1 MHRIFLPIYH
11 YFQRHKT
18 ALYLLLVLSSALFI
32 FFGLKLRYEEDVAK
46 LLPRSSVESELAFSD
61 IGLKDKIIIQITAAD
76 PDAPLDTWTLSDY
89 IDEYT
94 DALLERDS
102 SGRFIRSV
110 LRGLDIETGL
120 GAMDYGFDHLP
131 SFIDTAC
138 YAAFAAALEP
148 DAVEAQMA
156 RNLAIIDADMT
167 GEATQLVCTDPF
179 ALRDVILSDLLP
191 EGFENTDLGDYTLEN
206 GHFFCPDRT
215 VVMAFISP
223 SFQQTDSGTS
233 TRFARILNKER
244 KAFESAHPDA
254 RILIHGAPLGA
265 VSNAGTI
272 KSDLTWTV
280 GISLLIILTIL
291 LLAFRRLRFLIH
303 LLLPVVYGTFFALA
317 CLYWIKG
324 FMSFMALGIG
334 AVILGVALSYCLHVL
349 IHYFFVE
356 DVEQMLREESTPV
369 VLGCLTTIGAFLGL
383 LFTESDLLRDF
394 GLFATFALLGSTFFA
409 LVFLPHFL
417 RKDDISGRKSK
428 AFPVIDRI
436 NGLPWD
442 RNPWIL
448 GAMIVL
454 LVAGIAMSPKVK
466 FDSDLRNLNYYD
478 QPLEESLS
486 LYSEKNENGSTILY
500 FAAYDDADFDRALE
514 CDKLLK
520 ARLDSLQKAGLVT
533 RYTSLASL
541 IFQSEQQQR
550 QRIAAWRAFWTPE
563 RIRQARRNLEVSA
576 RRHQL
581 DPGLFE
587 PFFALVEADY
597 QPDALHEADIIPD
610 ALLSSFVEQQ
620 ATGRWMIFSTV
631 AFAPDDM
638 DTVTDAL
645 VSGPQT
651 VVLEPF
657 YYCRDM
663 VSIVHDDFRSTMLI
677 SSLFVLLV
685 LLIAFRNLWVSLV
698 AFFPMFL
705 SWYALQGFMALLG
718 LEFNLINIV
727 IATFVFGIGVDYSI
741 FVMEGLLQEA
751 RTGQADRLAYHKVAI
766 FFSAL
771 ILIIVVGSLV
781 FALHPAIRSTGQ
793 ITLIGM
799 VFTILMTYSLEPFVF
814 RKLLG
819 TKWFRR
825 SLKIDDSYGKDRR

>member
-1 MHRIFLPIYH
+1 MHRVFVPIYR
-11 YFQRHKT
+11 FFRSHK
-18 ALYLLLVLSSALFI
+18 ALLYVLLALSTLVFV
-32 FFGLKLRYEEDVAK
+32 FFGTKLRYEEDVAK

-61 IGLKDKIIIQITAAD
+61 IGLKDKIFIQITSAD
-76 PDAPLDTWTLSDY
+76 AETPLDTWTLSDY
-89 IDEYT
+89 IDEFT
-94 DALLERDS
+94 DALEQRDS
-102 SGRFIRSV
+102 TGKYIRSI
-110 LRGLDIETGL
+110 LRSLDAETAL
-120 GAMDYGFDHLP
+120 GAMDYGFEHLP
-131 SFIDTAC
+131 SLIDTGF
-138 YAAFAAALEP
+138 YEAFAAALEP
-148 DAVEAQMA
+148 AALDAQMA
-156 RNLAIIDADMT
+156 RNLELIESDMT
-167 GEATQLVCTDPF
+167 GETTRLVCTDPF
-179 ALRDVILSDLLP
+179 ALRDIFLARLMP
-191 EGFENTDLGDYTLEN
+191 EGAMDGSVGDYTIEN
-206 GHFFCPDRT
+206 SHFFCPDRT
-215 VVMAFISP
+215 VAMAFLSP

-233 TRFARILNKER
+233 TKFARILNQER
-244 KAFESAHPDA
+244 KAFEAAHPDA
-254 RILIHGAPLGA
+254 RIYFHGAPLGA

-272 KSDLTWTV
+272 KQDLVWTV
-280 GISLLIILTIL
+280 GISLLVILTIL
-291 LLAFRRLRFLIH
+291 LLAFHRLRFIAH

-317 CLYWIKG
+317 CVYWIKG
-324 FMSFMALGIG
+324 YMSLMALGIG
-334 AVILGVALSYCLHVL
+334 AIILGVALSYCLHVL
-349 IHYFFVE
+349 IHYYYVE
-356 DVEQMLREESTPV
+356 DVEQMLQEESTPV

-394 GLFATFALLGSTFFA
+394 GLFATFALIGSTFYA

-417 RKDDISGRKSK
+417 KKEDVNYKKYKG
-428 AFPVIDRI
+428 FHLIDRI

-448 GAMIVL
+448 GAMVALLAVGIVF
-454 LVAGIAMSPKVK
+454 SPKVG
-466 FDSDLRNLNYYD
+466 FDSDLRNLNYVD
-478 QPLEESLS
+478 IPLDESQR
-486 LYSEKNENGSTILY
+486 LYSEKNESGHMNLY
-500 FAAYDDADFDRALE
+500 FAAYDNDFDKALE
-514 CDKLLK
+514 YDKLLG
-520 ARLDSLQKAGLVT
+520 ARLDSLQRTGLVK
-533 RYTSLASL
+533 RYSSIVSLL
-541 IFQSEQQQR
+541 FQTEQEQTL
-550 QRIAAWRAFWTPE
+550 RIDAWKKFWTPQ
-563 RIRQARRNLEVSA
+563 RIEKARRDLSAAA
-576 RRHQL
+576 RRQKL

-597 QPDALHEADIIPD
+597 LPGNLYEAGLIPD
-610 ALLSSFVEQQ
+610 ALLSSFIEKQDS
-620 ATGRWMIFSTV
+620 GRWMIFSTV
-631 AFAPDDM
+631 AFAPEDM

-663 VSIVHDDFRSTMLI
+663 VQIVHDDFQKTLLI

-685 LLIAFRNLWVSLV
+685 LLISFRNLWVSLV

-705 SWYALQGFMALLG
+705 SWYALQGFMALFG

-751 RTGQADRLAYHKVAI
+751 RTGEKTRLEYHKVAI

-781 FALHPAIRSTGQ
+781 FARHPAISSTGR

-814 RKLLG
+814 RKLLK

-825 SLKIDDSYGKDRR
+825 SLKLPEK

>member
-1 MHRIFLPIYH
+1 MHRVFVPIYR
-11 YFQRHKT
+11 FFRSHK
-18 ALYLLLVLSSALFI
+18 ALLYVLLALSTLVFV
-32 FFGLKLRYEEDVAK
+32 FFGTKLRYEEDVAK

-61 IGLKDKIIIQITAAD
+61 IGLKDKIFIQITAAD
-76 PDAPLDTWTLSDY
+76 AETPLDTWTLSDY
-89 IDEYT
+89 IDEFT
-94 DALLERDS
+94 DALEQRDS
-102 SGRFIRSV
+102 TGKYIRSI
-110 LRGLDIETGL
+110 LRSLDAETAL
-120 GAMDYGFDHLP
+120 GAMDYGFEHLP
-131 SFIDTAC
+131 SLIDTGF
-138 YAAFAAALEP
+138 YEAFAAALEP
-148 DAVEAQMA
+148 AALDAQMA
-156 RNLAIIDADMT
+156 RNLELIESDMT
-167 GEATQLVCTDPF
+167 GETTRLVCTDPF
-179 ALRDVILSDLLP
+179 ALRDIFLARLMP
-191 EGFENTDLGDYTLEN
+191 EGAMDGSVGDYTIEN
-206 GHFFCPDRT
+206 SHFFCPDRT
-215 VVMAFISP
+215 VALAFLSP

-233 TRFARILNKER
+233 TKFARILNQER
-244 KAFESAHPDA
+244 KAFEAAHPDA
-254 RILIHGAPLGA
+254 RIYFHGAPLGA

-272 KSDLTWTV
+272 KQDLVWTV
-280 GISLLIILTIL
+280 GISLLVILTIL
-291 LLAFRRLRFLIH
+291 LLAFHRLRFIAH

-317 CLYWIKG
+317 CVYWIKG
-324 FMSFMALGIG
+324 YMSLMALGIG
-334 AVILGVALSYCLHVL
+334 AIILGVALSYCLHVL
-349 IHYFFVE
+349 IHYYYVE
-356 DVEQMLREESTPV
+356 DVEQMLQEESTPV

-394 GLFATFALLGSTFFA
+394 GLFATFALIGSTFYA

-417 RKDDISGRKSK
+417 KKEDVNYKKYKG
-428 AFPVIDRI
+428 FHLIDRI

-448 GAMIVL
+448 GAMVALLAVGIVF
-454 LVAGIAMSPKVK
+454 SPKVG
-466 FDSDLRNLNYYD
+466 FDSDLRNLNYVD
-478 QPLEESLS
+478 IPLDESQR
-486 LYSEKNENGSTILY
+486 LYSEKNESGHMNLY
-500 FAAYDDADFDRALE
+500 FAAYDNDFDKALE
-514 CDKLLK
+514 YDKLLGD
-520 ARLDSLQKAGLVT
+520 RLDSLQRTGLVK
-533 RYTSLASL
+533 RYSSIVSLL
-541 IFQSEQQQR
+541 FQTEQEQTL
-550 QRIAAWRAFWTPE
+550 RIDAWKNFWTPQ
-563 RIRQARRNLEVSA
+563 RIEKARRDLSAAA
-576 RRHQL
+576 RRQKL

-597 QPDALHEADIIPD
+597 LPGNLYESGLVPD
-610 ALLSSFVEQQ
+610 ALLSSFIEKQDS
-620 ATGRWMIFSTV
+620 GRWMIFSTV
-631 AFAPDDM
+631 AFAPEDM

-663 VSIVHDDFRSTMLI
+663 VQIVHDDFQKTLLI

-685 LLIAFRNLWVSLV
+685 LLISFRNLWVSLV

-705 SWYALQGFMALLG
+705 SWYALQGFMALFG

-751 RTGQADRLAYHKVAI
+751 RTGEKTRLEYHKVAI

-781 FALHPAIRSTGQ
+781 FARHPAISSTGR

-814 RKLLG
+814 RKLLK

-825 SLKIDDSYGKDRR
+825 SLKLPEK

>member
-1 MHRIFLPIYH
+1 MHRVFVPIYR
-11 YFQRHKT
+11 FFRSHK
-18 ALYLLLVLSSALFI
+18 ALLYVLLALSTLVFVI
-32 FFGLKLRYEEDVAK
+32 FGTKLRYEEDVAK

-61 IGLKDKIIIQITAAD
+61 IGLKDKIFIQITSAD
-76 PDAPLDTWTLSDY
+76 AETPLDTWTLSDY
-89 IDEYT
+89 IDEFT
-94 DALLERDS
+94 DALEQRDS
-102 SGRFIRSV
+102 TGKYIRSI
-110 LRGLDIETGL
+110 LRSLDAETAL
-120 GAMDYGFDHLP
+120 GAMDYGFEHLP
-131 SFIDTAC
+131 SLIDTGF
-138 YAAFAAALEP
+138 YEAFAAALEP
-148 DAVEAQMA
+148 AALDAQMA
-156 RNLAIIDADMT
+156 RNLELIESDLT
-167 GEATQLVCTDPF
+167 GETTRLVCTDPF
-179 ALRDVILSDLLP
+179 ALRDIFLARLMP
-191 EGFENTDLGDYTLEN
+191 EGAMDGSVGDYTIEN
-206 GHFFCPDRT
+206 SHFFCPDRT
-215 VVMAFISP
+215 VAMAFLSP

-233 TRFARILNKER
+233 TKFARILNQER
-244 KAFESAHPDA
+244 KAFEAAHPDA
-254 RILIHGAPLGA
+254 RIYFHGAPLGA

-272 KSDLTWTV
+272 KQDLVWTV
-280 GISLLIILTIL
+280 GISLLVILTIL
-291 LLAFRRLRFLIH
+291 LLAFHRLRFIAH

-317 CLYWIKG
+317 CVYWIKG
-324 FMSFMALGIG
+324 YMSLMALGIG
-334 AVILGVALSYCLHVL
+334 AIILGVALSYCLHVL
-349 IHYFFVE
+349 IHYYYVE
-356 DVEQMLREESTPV
+356 DVEQMLQEESTPV

-394 GLFATFALLGSTFFA
+394 GLFATFALIGSTFYA

-417 RKDDISGRKSK
+417 KKEDVNYKKYKG
-428 AFPVIDRI
+428 FHLIDRI

-448 GAMIVL
+448 GAMVALLAVGIVF
-454 LVAGIAMSPKVK
+454 SPKVG
-466 FDSDLRNLNYYD
+466 FDSDLRNLNYVD
-478 QPLEESLS
+478 IPLDESQR
-486 LYSEKNENGSTILY
+486 LYSEKNESGHMNLY
-500 FAAYDDADFDRALE
+500 FAAYDNDFDKALE
-514 CDKLLK
+514 YDQLLG
-520 ARLDSLQKAGLVT
+520 ARLDSLQRTGLVK
-533 RYTSLASL
+533 RYSSIVSLL
-541 IFQSEQQQR
+541 FQTEQEQTL
-550 QRIAAWRAFWTPE
+550 RIDAWKKFWTPQ
-563 RIRQARRNLEVSA
+563 RIEKARRDLSAAA
-576 RRHQL
+576 RRQKL

-597 QPDALHEADIIPD
+597 LPGNLYEAGLIPD
-610 ALLSSFVEQQ
+610 ALLSSFIEKQDS
-620 ATGRWMIFSTV
+620 GRWMIFSTV
-631 AFAPDDM
+631 AFAPEDM

-663 VSIVHDDFRSTMLI
+663 VQIVHDDFQKTLLI

-685 LLIAFRNLWVSLV
+685 LLISFRNLWVSLV

-705 SWYALQGFMALLG
+705 SWYALQGFMALFG

-751 RTGQADRLAYHKVAI
+751 RTGEKTRLEYHKVAI

-781 FALHPAIRSTGQ
+781 FARHPAISSTGR

-814 RKLLG
+814 RKLLK

-825 SLKIDDSYGKDRR
+825 SLKLPEK

>member
-1 MHRIFLPIYH
+1 MHRVFVPIYR
-11 YFQRHKT
+11 FFRSHK
-18 ALYLLLVLSSALFI
+18 ALLYVLLALSTLVFV
-32 FFGLKLRYEEDVAK
+32 FFGTKLRYEEDVAK

-61 IGLKDKIIIQITAAD
+61 IGLKDKIFIQITSAD
-76 PDAPLDTWTLSDY
+76 AETPLDTWTLSDY
-89 IDEYT
+89 IDEFT
-94 DALLERDS
+94 DALEQRDS
-102 SGRFIRSV
+102 TGKYIRSI
-110 LRGLDIETGL
+110 LRSLDAETAL
-120 GAMDYGFDHLP
+120 GAMDYGFEHLP
-131 SFIDTAC
+131 SLIDTGF
-138 YAAFAAALEP
+138 YEAFAAALEP
-148 DAVEAQMA
+148 AALDAQMA
-156 RNLAIIDADMT
+156 RNLELIESDMT
-167 GEATQLVCTDPF
+167 GETTRLVCTDPF
-179 ALRDVILSDLLP
+179 ALRDIFLARLMP
-191 EGFENTDLGDYTLEN
+191 EGAMDGSVGDYTIEN
-206 GHFFCPDRT
+206 SHFFCPDRT
-215 VVMAFISP
+215 VALAFLSP

-233 TRFARILNKER
+233 TKFARILNQER
-244 KAFESAHPDA
+244 KAFEAAHPDA
-254 RILIHGAPLGA
+254 RIYFHGAPLGA

-272 KSDLTWTV
+272 KQDLVWTV
-280 GISLLIILTIL
+280 GISLLVILTIL
-291 LLAFRRLRFLIH
+291 LLAFHRLRFIAH

-317 CLYWIKG
+317 CVYWIKG
-324 FMSFMALGIG
+324 YMSLMALGIG
-334 AVILGVALSYCLHVL
+334 AIILGVALSYCLHVL
-349 IHYFFVE
+349 IHYYYVE
-356 DVEQMLREESTPV
+356 DVEQMLQEESTPV

-394 GLFATFALLGSTFFA
+394 GLFATFALIGSTFYA

-417 RKDDISGRKSK
+417 KKEDVNYKKYKG
-428 AFPVIDRI
+428 FHLIDRI

-448 GAMIVL
+448 GAMVALLAVGIVF
-454 LVAGIAMSPKVK
+454 SPKVG
-466 FDSDLRNLNYYD
+466 FDSDLRNLNYVD
-478 QPLEESLS
+478 IPLDESQR
-486 LYSEKNENGSTILY
+486 LYSEKNESGHMNLY
-500 FAAYDDADFDRALE
+500 FAAYDNDFDKALE
-514 CDKLLK
+514 YDNLLG
-520 ARLDSLQKAGLVT
+520 ARLDSLQRTGLVK
-533 RYTSLASL
+533 RYSSIVSLL
-541 IFQSEQQQR
+541 FQTEQEQTL
-550 QRIAAWRAFWTPE
+550 RIDAWKKFWTPQ
-563 RIRQARRNLEVSA
+563 RIEKARRDLSAAA
-576 RRHQL
+576 RRQKL

-597 QPDALHEADIIPD
+597 LPGNLYEAGLIPD
-610 ALLSSFVEQQ
+610 ALLSSFIEKQDS
-620 ATGRWMIFSTV
+620 GRWMIFSTV
-631 AFAPDDM
+631 AFAPEDM

-663 VSIVHDDFRSTMLI
+663 VQIVHDDFQKTLLI

-685 LLIAFRNLWVSLV
+685 LLISFRNLWVSLV

-705 SWYALQGFMALLG
+705 SWYALQGFMALFG

-751 RTGQADRLAYHKVAI
+751 RTGEKTRLEYHKVAI

-781 FALHPAIRSTGQ
+781 FARHPAISSTGR

-814 RKLLG
+814 RKLLK

-825 SLKIDDSYGKDRR
+825 SLKLPEK

>member
-1 MHRIFLPIYH
+1 MHRVFVPIYR
-11 YFQRHKT
+11 FFRSHK
-18 ALYLLLVLSSALFI
+18 ALLYVLLALSTLVFV
-32 FFGLKLRYEEDVAK
+32 FFGTKLRYEEDVAK

-61 IGLKDKIIIQITAAD
+61 IGLKDKIFIQITSAD
-76 PDAPLDTWTLSDY
+76 AETPLDTWTLSDY
-89 IDEYT
+89 IDEFT
-94 DALLERDS
+94 DALEQRDS
-102 SGRFIRSV
+102 TGKYIRSI
-110 LRGLDIETGL
+110 LRSLDAETAL
-120 GAMDYGFDHLP
+120 GAMDYGFEHLP
-131 SFIDTAC
+131 SLIDTGF
-138 YAAFAAALEP
+138 YEAFAAALEP
-148 DAVEAQMA
+148 AALDAQMA
-156 RNLAIIDADMT
+156 RNLELIESDMT
-167 GEATQLVCTDPF
+167 GETTRLVCTDPF
-179 ALRDVILSDLLP
+179 ALRDIFLARLMP
-191 EGFENTDLGDYTLEN
+191 EGAMDGSVGDYTIEN
-206 GHFFCPDRT
+206 SHFFCPDRT
-215 VVMAFISP
+215 VAMAFLSP

-233 TRFARILNKER
+233 TKFARILNQER
-244 KAFESAHPDA
+244 KAFEAAHPDA
-254 RILIHGAPLGA
+254 RIYFHGAPLGA

-272 KSDLTWTV
+272 KQDLVWTV
-280 GISLLIILTIL
+280 GISLLVILTIL
-291 LLAFRRLRFLIH
+291 LLAFHRLRFIAH

-317 CLYWIKG
+317 CVYWIKG
-324 FMSFMALGIG
+324 YMSLMALGIG
-334 AVILGVALSYCLHVL
+334 AIILGVALSYCLHVL
-349 IHYFFVE
+349 IHYYYVE
-356 DVEQMLREESTPV
+356 DVEQMLQEESTPV

-394 GLFATFALLGSTFFA
+394 GLFATFALIGSTFYA

-417 RKDDISGRKSK
+417 KKEDVNYKKYKG
-428 AFPVIDRI
+428 FHLIDRI

-448 GAMIVL
+448 GAMVALLAVGIVF
-454 LVAGIAMSPKVK
+454 SPKVG
-466 FDSDLRNLNYYD
+466 FDSDLRNLNYVD
-478 QPLEESLS
+478 IPLDESQR
-486 LYSEKNENGSTILY
+486 LYSEKNESGHMNLY
-500 FAAYDDADFDRALE
+500 FAAYDNNFDKALE
-514 CDKLLK
+514 YDQLLG
-520 ARLDSLQKAGLVT
+520 ARLDSLQRTGLVK
-533 RYTSLASL
+533 RYSSIVSLL
-541 IFQSEQQQR
+541 FQTEQEQTL
-550 QRIAAWRAFWTPE
+550 RIDAWKKFWTPQ
-563 RIRQARRNLEVSA
+563 RIEKARRDLSAAA
-576 RRHQL
+576 RRQKL

-597 QPDALHEADIIPD
+597 LPGNLYEAGLIPD
-610 ALLSSFVEQQ
+610 ALLSSFIEKQDS
-620 ATGRWMIFSTV
+620 GRWMIFSTV
-631 AFAPDDM
+631 AFAPEDM

-663 VSIVHDDFRSTMLI
+663 VQIVHDDFQKTLLI

-685 LLIAFRNLWVSLV
+685 LLISFRNLWVSLV

-705 SWYALQGFMALLG
+705 SWYALQGFMALFG

-751 RTGQADRLAYHKVAI
+751 RTGEKTRLEYHKVAI

-781 FALHPAIRSTGQ
+781 FARHPAISSTGR

-814 RKLLG
+814 RKLLK

-825 SLKIDDSYGKDRR
+825 SLKLPEK

>member
-1 MHRIFLPIYH
+1 ML
-11 YFQRHKT
+11 
-18 ALYLLLVLSSALFI
+18 ALSSLVFVI
-32 FFGLKLRYEEDVAK
+32 FGTKLRYEEDVAK

-61 IGLKDKIIIQITAAD
+61 IGLKDKIFIQITSAD
-76 PDAPLDTWTLSDY
+76 AETPLDTWTLSDY
-89 IDEYT
+89 IDEFT
-94 DALLERDS
+94 DALEQRDS
-102 SGRFIRSV
+102 TGKYIRSI
-110 LRGLDIETGL
+110 LRSLDAETAL
-120 GAMDYGFDHLP
+120 GAMDYGFEHLP
-131 SFIDTAC
+131 SLIDTGF
-138 YAAFAAALEP
+138 YEAFAAALEP
-148 DAVEAQMA
+148 AALDAQMA
-156 RNLAIIDADMT
+156 RNLELIESDMT
-167 GEATQLVCTDPF
+167 GETTRLVCTDPF
-179 ALRDVILSDLLP
+179 ALRDIFLARLMP
-191 EGFENTDLGDYTLEN
+191 EGAMDGSVGDYTIEN
-206 GHFFCPDRT
+206 SHFFCPDRT
-215 VVMAFISP
+215 VAMAFLSP

-233 TRFARILNKER
+233 TKFARILNQER
-244 KAFESAHPDA
+244 KAFEAAHPDA
-254 RILIHGAPLGA
+254 RIYFHGAPLGA

-272 KSDLTWTV
+272 KQDLVWTV
-280 GISLLIILTIL
+280 GISLLVILTIL
-291 LLAFRRLRFLIH
+291 LLAFHRLRFIAH

-317 CLYWIKG
+317 CVYWIKG
-324 FMSFMALGIG
+324 YMSLMALGIG
-334 AVILGVALSYCLHVL
+334 AIILGVALSYCLHVL
-349 IHYFFVE
+349 IHYYYVE
-356 DVEQMLREESTPV
+356 DVEQMLQEESTPV

-394 GLFATFALLGSTFFA
+394 GLFATFALIGSTFYA

-417 RKDDISGRKSK
+417 KKEDVNYKKYKG
-428 AFPVIDRI
+428 FHLIDRI

-448 GAMIVL
+448 GAMVALLAVGIVF
-454 LVAGIAMSPKVK
+454 SPKVG
-466 FDSDLRNLNYYD
+466 FDSDLRNLNYVD
-478 QPLEESLS
+478 IPLDESQR
-486 LYSEKNENGSTILY
+486 LYSEKNESGHMNLY
-500 FAAYDDADFDRALE
+500 FAAYDNDFDKALE
-514 CDKLLK
+514 YDKLLG
-520 ARLDSLQKAGLVT
+520 ARLDSLQRTGLVK
-533 RYTSLASL
+533 RYSSIVSLL
-541 IFQSEQQQR
+541 FQTEQEQTL
-550 QRIAAWRAFWTPE
+550 RIDAWKKFWTPQ
-563 RIRQARRNLEVSA
+563 RIEKARRDLSAAA
-576 RRHQL
+576 RRQKL

-597 QPDALHEADIIPD
+597 LPGNLYEAGLIPD
-610 ALLSSFVEQQ
+610 ALLSSFIEKQDS
-620 ATGRWMIFSTV
+620 GRWMIFSTV
-631 AFAPDDM
+631 AFAPEDM

-663 VSIVHDDFRSTMLI
+663 VQIVHDDFQKTLLI

-685 LLIAFRNLWVSLV
+685 LLISFRNLWVSLV

-705 SWYALQGFMALLG
+705 SWYALQGFMALFG

-751 RTGQADRLAYHKVAI
+751 RTGEKTRLEYHKVAI

-781 FALHPAIRSTGQ
+781 FARHPAISSTGR

-814 RKLLG
+814 RKLLK

-825 SLKIDDSYGKDRR
+825 SLKLPEK

>member
-1 MHRIFLPIYH
+1 MHRVFVPIYR
-11 YFQRHKT
+11 FFRSHK
-18 ALYLLLVLSSALFI
+18 ALLYVLLALSTLVFV
-32 FFGLKLRYEEDVAK
+32 FFGTKLRYEEDVAK

-61 IGLKDKIIIQITAAD
+61 IGLKDKIFIQITSAD
-76 PDAPLDTWTLSDY
+76 AETPLDTWTLSDY
-89 IDEYT
+89 IDEFT
-94 DALLERDS
+94 DALEQRDS
-102 SGRFIRSV
+102 TGKYIRSI
-110 LRGLDIETGL
+110 LRSLDAETAL
-120 GAMDYGFDHLP
+120 GAMDYGFEHLP
-131 SFIDTAC
+131 SLIDTGF
-138 YAAFAAALEP
+138 YEAFAAALEP
-148 DAVEAQMA
+148 AALDAQMA
-156 RNLAIIDADMT
+156 RNLELIESDMT
-167 GEATQLVCTDPF
+167 GETTRLVCTDPF
-179 ALRDVILSDLLP
+179 ALRDIFLARLMP
-191 EGFENTDLGDYTLEN
+191 EGAMDGSVGDYTIEN
-206 GHFFCPDRT
+206 SHFFCPDRT
-215 VVMAFISP
+215 VAMAFLSP

-233 TRFARILNKER
+233 TKFARILNQER
-244 KAFESAHPDA
+244 KAFEAAHPDA
-254 RILIHGAPLGA
+254 RIYFHGAPLGA

-272 KSDLTWTV
+272 KQDLVWTV
-280 GISLLIILTIL
+280 GISLLVILTIL
-291 LLAFRRLRFLIH
+291 LLAFHRLRFIAH

-317 CLYWIKG
+317 CVYWIKG
-324 FMSFMALGIG
+324 YMSLMALGIG
-334 AVILGVALSYCLHVL
+334 AIILGVALSYCLHVL
-349 IHYFFVE
+349 IHYYYVE
-356 DVEQMLREESTPV
+356 DVEQMLQEESTPV

-394 GLFATFALLGSTFFA
+394 GLFATFALIGSTFYA

-417 RKDDISGRKSK
+417 KKEDVNYKKYKG
-428 AFPVIDRI
+428 FHLIDRI

-448 GAMIVL
+448 GAMVALLAVGIVF
-454 LVAGIAMSPKVK
+454 SPKVG
-466 FDSDLRNLNYYD
+466 FDSDLRNLNYVD
-478 QPLEESLS
+478 IPLDESQR
-486 LYSEKNENGSTILY
+486 LYSEKNESGHMNLY
-500 FAAYDDADFDRALE
+500 FAAYDNDFDKALE
-514 CDKLLK
+514 YDQLLG
-520 ARLDSLQKAGLVT
+520 ARLDSLQRTGLVK
-533 RYTSLASL
+533 RYSSIVSLL
-541 IFQSEQQQR
+541 FQTEQEQTL
-550 QRIAAWRAFWTPE
+550 RIDAWKKFWTPQ
-563 RIRQARRNLEVSA
+563 RIEKARRDLSAAA
-576 RRHQL
+576 RRQKL

-597 QPDALHEADIIPD
+597 LPGNLYEAGLIPD
-610 ALLSSFVEQQ
+610 ALLSSFIEKQDS
-620 ATGRWMIFSTV
+620 GRWMIFSTV
-631 AFAPDDM
+631 AFAPEDM

-663 VSIVHDDFRSTMLI
+663 VQIVHDDFQKTLLI

-685 LLIAFRNLWVSLV
+685 LLISFRNLWVSLV

-705 SWYALQGFMALLG
+705 SWYALQGFMALFG

-751 RTGQADRLAYHKVAI
+751 RTGEKTRLEYHKVAI

-781 FALHPAIRSTGQ
+781 FARHPAISSTGR

-814 RKLLG
+814 RKLLK

-825 SLKIDDSYGKDRR
+825 SLKLPEK

>member
-1 MHRIFLPIYH
+1 MHRVFVPIYR
-11 YFQRHKT
+11 FFRSHK
-18 ALYLLLVLSSALFI
+18 ALLYVLLALSSLVFVI
-32 FFGLKLRYEEDVAK
+32 FGTKLRYEEDVAK

-61 IGLKDKIIIQITAAD
+61 IGLKDKIFIQITSAD
-76 PDAPLDTWTLSDY
+76 AETPLDTWTLSDY
-89 IDEYT
+89 IDEFT
-94 DALLERDS
+94 DALEQRDS
-102 SGRFIRSV
+102 TGKYIRSI
-110 LRGLDIETGL
+110 LRSLDAETAL
-120 GAMDYGFDHLP
+120 GAMDYGFEHLP
-131 SFIDTAC
+131 SLIDTGF
-138 YAAFAAALEP
+138 YEAFAAALEP
-148 DAVEAQMA
+148 AALDAQMA
-156 RNLAIIDADMT
+156 RNLELIESDMT
-167 GEATQLVCTDPF
+167 GETTRLVCTDPF
-179 ALRDVILSDLLP
+179 ALRDIFLARLMP
-191 EGFENTDLGDYTLEN
+191 EGAMDGSVGDYTIEN
-206 GHFFCPDRT
+206 SHFFCPDRT
-215 VVMAFISP
+215 VAMAFLSP

-233 TRFARILNKER
+233 TKFARILNQER
-244 KAFESAHPDA
+244 KAFEAAHPDA
-254 RILIHGAPLGA
+254 RIYFHGAPLGA

-272 KSDLTWTV
+272 KQDLVWTV
-280 GISLLIILTIL
+280 GISLLVILTIL
-291 LLAFRRLRFLIH
+291 LLAFHRLRFIAH

-317 CLYWIKG
+317 CVYWIKG
-324 FMSFMALGIG
+324 YMSLMALGIG
-334 AVILGVALSYCLHVL
+334 AIILGVALSYCLHML
-349 IHYFFVE
+349 IHYYYVE
-356 DVEQMLREESTPV
+356 DVEQMLQEESTPV

-394 GLFATFALLGSTFFA
+394 GLFATFALIGSTFYA

-417 RKDDISGRKSK
+417 KKEDVNYKKYKG
-428 AFPVIDRI
+428 FHLIDRI

-448 GAMIVL
+448 GAMVALLAVGIVF
-454 LVAGIAMSPKVK
+454 SPKVG
-466 FDSDLRNLNYYD
+466 FDSDLRNLNYVD
-478 QPLEESLS
+478 IPLDESQR
-486 LYSEKNENGSTILY
+486 LYSEKNESGHMNLY
-500 FAAYDDADFDRALE
+500 FAAYDNDFDKALE
-514 CDKLLK
+514 YDKLLG
-520 ARLDSLQKAGLVT
+520 ARLDSLQRTGLVK
-533 RYTSLASL
+533 RYSSIVSLL
-541 IFQSEQQQR
+541 FQTEQEQTL
-550 QRIAAWRAFWTPE
+550 RIDAWKKFWTPQ
-563 RIRQARRNLEVSA
+563 RIEKARRDLSAAA
-576 RRHQL
+576 RRQKL

-597 QPDALHEADIIPD
+597 LPGNLYEAGLIPD
-610 ALLSSFVEQQ
+610 ALLSSFIEKQDS
-620 ATGRWMIFSTV
+620 GRWMIFSTV
-631 AFAPDDM
+631 AFAPEDM

-663 VSIVHDDFRSTMLI
+663 VQIVHDDFQKTLLI

-685 LLIAFRNLWVSLV
+685 LLISFRNLWVSLV

-705 SWYALQGFMALLG
+705 SWYALQGFMALFG

-751 RTGQADRLAYHKVAI
+751 RTGEKTRLEYHKVAI

-781 FALHPAIRSTGQ
+781 FARHPAISSTGR

-814 RKLLG
+814 RKLLK

-825 SLKIDDSYGKDRR
+825 SLKLPEK

>member
-1 MHRIFLPIYH
+1 MHRVFVPIYR
-11 YFQRHKT
+11 FFRSHK
-18 ALYLLLVLSSALFI
+18 ALLYILLALSTLVFV
-32 FFGLKLRYEEDVAK
+32 FFGTKLRYEEDVAK

-61 IGLKDKIIIQITAAD
+61 IGLKDKIFIQITSAD
-76 PDAPLDTWTLSDY
+76 AETPLDTWTLSDY
-89 IDEYT
+89 IDEFT
-94 DALLERDS
+94 DALEQRDS
-102 SGRFIRSV
+102 TGKYIRSI
-110 LRGLDIETGL
+110 LRSLDAETAL
-120 GAMDYGFDHLP
+120 GAMDYGFEHLP
-131 SFIDTAC
+131 SLIDTGF
-138 YAAFAAALEP
+138 YEAFAAALEP
-148 DAVEAQMA
+148 AALDAQMA
-156 RNLAIIDADMT
+156 RNLELIESDMT
-167 GEATQLVCTDPF
+167 GETTRLVCTDPF
-179 ALRDVILSDLLP
+179 ALRDIFLARLMP
-191 EGFENTDLGDYTLEN
+191 EGAMDGSVGDYTIEN
-206 GHFFCPDRT
+206 SHFFCPDRT
-215 VVMAFISP
+215 VAMAFLSP

-233 TRFARILNKER
+233 TKFARILNQER
-244 KAFESAHPDA
+244 KAFEAAHPDA
-254 RILIHGAPLGA
+254 RIYFHGAPLGA

-272 KSDLTWTV
+272 KQDLVWTV
-280 GISLLIILTIL
+280 GISLLVILTIL
-291 LLAFRRLRFLIH
+291 LLAFHRLRFIAH

-317 CLYWIKG
+317 CVYWIKG
-324 FMSFMALGIG
+324 YMSLMALGIG
-334 AVILGVALSYCLHVL
+334 AIILGVALSYCLHVL
-349 IHYFFVE
+349 IHYYYVE
-356 DVEQMLREESTPV
+356 DVEQMLQEESTPV

-394 GLFATFALLGSTFFA
+394 GLFATFALIGSTFYA

-417 RKDDISGRKSK
+417 KKEDVNYKKYKG
-428 AFPVIDRI
+428 FHLIDRI

-448 GAMIVL
+448 GAMVALLAVGIVF
-454 LVAGIAMSPKVK
+454 SPKVG
-466 FDSDLRNLNYYD
+466 FDSDLRNLNYVD
-478 QPLEESLS
+478 IPLDESQR
-486 LYSEKNENGSTILY
+486 LYSEKNESGHMNLY
-500 FAAYDDADFDRALE
+500 FAAYDNDFDKALE
-514 CDKLLK
+514 YDKLLG
-520 ARLDSLQKAGLVT
+520 ARLDSLQRTGLVK
-533 RYTSLASL
+533 RYSSIVSLL
-541 IFQSEQQQR
+541 FQTEQEQTL
-550 QRIAAWRAFWTPE
+550 RIDAWKKFWTPQ
-563 RIRQARRNLEVSA
+563 RIEKARRDLSAAA
-576 RRHQL
+576 RRQKL

-597 QPDALHEADIIPD
+597 LPGNLYEAGLIPD
-610 ALLSSFVEQQ
+610 ALLSSFIEKQDS
-620 ATGRWMIFSTV
+620 GRWMIFSTV
-631 AFAPDDM
+631 AFAPEDM

-663 VSIVHDDFRSTMLI
+663 VQIVHDDFQKTLLI

-685 LLIAFRNLWVSLV
+685 LLISFRNLWVSLV

-705 SWYALQGFMALLG
+705 SWYALQGFMALFG

-751 RTGQADRLAYHKVAI
+751 RTGEKTRLEYHKVAI

-781 FALHPAIRSTGQ
+781 FARHPAISSTGR

-814 RKLLG
+814 RKLLK

-825 SLKIDDSYGKDRR
+825 SLKLPEK

>member
-1 MHRIFLPIYH
+1 MHRVFVPIYR
-11 YFQRHKT
+11 FFRSHK
-18 ALYLLLVLSSALFI
+18 ALLYIILALSTLVFV
-32 FFGLKLRYEEDVAK
+32 FFGAKLCYEEDVAK

-61 IGLKDKIIIQITAAD
+61 IGLKDKIFVQITAAD
-76 PDAPLDTWTLSDY
+76 AEASLDTWTLSDY
-89 IDEYT
+89 IDEFT
-94 DALLERDS
+94 QALEQRDS
-102 SGRFIRSV
+102 TGKYIRSI
-110 LRGLDIETGL
+110 LRTLDVETAL
-120 GAMDYGFDHLP
+120 GAMDYGFEHLP
-131 SFIDTAC
+131 SLIDTSF
-138 YAAFAAALEP
+138 YGAFAEALDPAAL
-148 DAVEAQMA
+148 DAQMA
-156 RNLAIIDADMT
+156 RNLELIENDMT
-167 GEATQLVCTDPF
+167 GETTRLVCTDPF
-179 ALRDVILSDLLP
+179 ALRDIFLARLMP
-191 EGFENTDLGDYTLEN
+191 EGAMDGSVGDYTLEN
-206 GHFFCPDRT
+206 GHFFSPDRT
-215 VVMAFISP
+215 VAMAFLSP

-233 TRFARILNKER
+233 TKFARILNQER
-244 KAFESAHPDA
+244 KAFEAAHPDA
-254 RILIHGAPLGA
+254 RIYFHGAPLGA

-272 KSDLTWTV
+272 KQDLVWTV

-291 LLAFRRLRFLIH
+291 LLAFHRLRFIAH

-317 CLYWIKG
+317 CVYWIKG
-324 FMSFMALGIG
+324 FMSLMALGIG
-334 AVILGVALSYCLHVL
+334 AIILGVALSYCLHVL
-349 IHYFFVE
+349 IHYYYVE

-394 GLFATFALLGSTFFA
+394 GLFATFALIGSTFYA
-409 LVFLPHFL
+409 LVFLPLFL
-417 RKDDISGRKSK
+417 HKEDVNYKKYKG
-428 AFPVIDRI
+428 FHLIDRI

-448 GAMIVL
+448 GAMVALLAVGIVF
-454 LVAGIAMSPKVK
+454 SPKVG
-466 FDSDLRNLNYYD
+466 FDSDLRNLNYVD
-478 QPLEESLS
+478 IPLDESQR
-486 LYSEKNENGSTILY
+486 LYSEKNENGFMNLY
-500 FAAYDDADFDRALE
+500 FAAYDNDFEKALE
-514 CDKLLK
+514 YDKLLG
-520 ARLDSLQKAGLVT
+520 ARLDSLQRTGLVK
-533 RYTSLASL
+533 RYSSIVSLL
-541 IFQSEQQQR
+541 FQTEEEQAL
-550 QRIAAWRAFWTPE
+550 RIEVWKKFWTPQ
-563 RIRQARRNLEVSA
+563 RIDKARRDLTAAA
-576 RRHQL
+576 RKQKL
-581 DPGLFE
+581 DPSLFE

-597 QPDALHEADIIPD
+597 LPGNLYESGLIPD
-610 ALLSSFVEQQ
+610 ALLSSFIEKQDS
-620 ATGRWMIFSTV
+620 GRWMIFSTV
-631 AFAPDDM
+631 AFAPEDM

-663 VSIVHDDFRSTMLI
+663 VQIVHDDFQKTLLI

-685 LLIAFRNLWVSLV
+685 LLISFRNLWVSLV

-751 RTGQADRLAYHKVAI
+751 RTGEKTRLEYHKVAI

-781 FALHPAIRSTGQ
+781 FARHPAISSTGR

-799 VFTILMTYSLEPFVF
+799 IFTILMTYSLEPFVF
-814 RKLLG
+814 RKLLK

-825 SLKIDDSYGKDRR
+825 SLKLPER

>member
-1 MHRIFLPIYH
+1 MHRVFVPIYR
-11 YFQRHKT
+11 FFRSHK
-18 ALYLLLVLSSALFI
+18 ALLYVLLALSTLVFVI
-32 FFGLKLRYEEDVAK
+32 FGTKLRYEEDVAK

-61 IGLKDKIIIQITAAD
+61 IGLKDKIFIQITSAD
-76 PDAPLDTWTLSDY
+76 AETPLDTWTLSDY
-89 IDEYT
+89 IDEFT
-94 DALLERDS
+94 DALEQRDS
-102 SGRFIRSV
+102 TGKYIRSI
-110 LRGLDIETGL
+110 LRSLDAETAL
-120 GAMDYGFDHLP
+120 GAMDYGFEHLP
-131 SFIDTAC
+131 SLIDTGF
-138 YAAFAAALEP
+138 YEAFAAALEP
-148 DAVEAQMA
+148 AALDAQMA
-156 RNLAIIDADMT
+156 RNLELIESDMT
-167 GEATQLVCTDPF
+167 GETTRLVCTDPF
-179 ALRDVILSDLLP
+179 ALRDIFLARLMP
-191 EGFENTDLGDYTLEN
+191 EGAMDGSVGDYTIEN
-206 GHFFCPDRT
+206 SHFFCPDRT
-215 VVMAFISP
+215 VAMAFLSP

-233 TRFARILNKER
+233 TKFARILNQER
-244 KAFESAHPDA
+244 KAFEAAHPDA
-254 RILIHGAPLGA
+254 RIYFHGAPLGA

-272 KSDLTWTV
+272 KQDLVWTV
-280 GISLLIILTIL
+280 GISLLVILTIL
-291 LLAFRRLRFLIH
+291 LLAFHRLRFIAH

-317 CLYWIKG
+317 CVYWIKG
-324 FMSFMALGIG
+324 YMSLMALGIG
-334 AVILGVALSYCLHVL
+334 AIILGVALSYCLHVL
-349 IHYFFVE
+349 IHYYYVE
-356 DVEQMLREESTPV
+356 DVEQMLQEESTPV

-394 GLFATFALLGSTFFA
+394 GLFATFALIGSTFYA

-417 RKDDISGRKSK
+417 KKEDVNYKKYKG
-428 AFPVIDRI
+428 FHLIDRI

-448 GAMIVL
+448 GAMVALLAVGIVF
-454 LVAGIAMSPKVK
+454 SPKVG
-466 FDSDLRNLNYYD
+466 FDSDLRNLNYVD
-478 QPLEESLS
+478 IPLDESQR
-486 LYSEKNENGSTILY
+486 LYSEKNESGHMNLY
-500 FAAYDDADFDRALE
+500 FAAYDNDFDKALE
-514 CDKLLK
+514 YDKLLG
-520 ARLDSLQKAGLVT
+520 ARLDSLQRTGLVK
-533 RYTSLASL
+533 RYSSIVSLL
-541 IFQSEQQQR
+541 FQTEQEQTL
-550 QRIAAWRAFWTPE
+550 RIDAWKKFWTPQ
-563 RIRQARRNLEVSA
+563 RIEKARRDLSAAA
-576 RRHQL
+576 RRQKL

-597 QPDALHEADIIPD
+597 LPGNLYEAGLIPD
-610 ALLSSFVEQQ
+610 ALLSSFIEKQDS
-620 ATGRWMIFSTV
+620 GRWMIFSTV
-631 AFAPDDM
+631 AFAPEDM

-663 VSIVHDDFRSTMLI
+663 VQIVHDDFQKTLLI

-685 LLIAFRNLWVSLV
+685 LLISFRNLWVSLV

-705 SWYALQGFMALLG
+705 SWYALQGFMALFG

-751 RTGQADRLAYHKVAI
+751 RTGEKTRLEYHKVAI

-781 FALHPAIRSTGQ
+781 FARHPAISSTGR

-814 RKLLG
+814 RKLLK

-825 SLKIDDSYGKDRR
+825 SLKLPEK

>member
-1 MHRIFLPIYH
+1 MHRVFVPIYR
-11 YFQRHKT
+11 FFRSHK
-18 ALYLLLVLSSALFI
+18 ALLYVLLALSTLVFV
-32 FFGLKLRYEEDVAK
+32 FFGTKLRYEEDVAK

-61 IGLKDKIIIQITAAD
+61 IGLKDKIFIQITSAD
-76 PDAPLDTWTLSDY
+76 AETPLDTWTLSDY
-89 IDEYT
+89 IDEFT
-94 DALLERDS
+94 DALEQRDS
-102 SGRFIRSV
+102 TGKYIRSI
-110 LRGLDIETGL
+110 LRSLDAETAL
-120 GAMDYGFDHLP
+120 GAMDYGFEHLP
-131 SFIDTAC
+131 SLIDTGF
-138 YAAFAAALEP
+138 YEAFAAALEP
-148 DAVEAQMA
+148 AALDAQMA
-156 RNLAIIDADMT
+156 RNLELIESDMT
-167 GEATQLVCTDPF
+167 GETTRLVCTDPF
-179 ALRDVILSDLLP
+179 ALRDIFLARLMP
-191 EGFENTDLGDYTLEN
+191 EGAMDGSVGDYTIEN
-206 GHFFCPDRT
+206 SHFFCPDRT
-215 VVMAFISP
+215 VAMAFLSP

-233 TRFARILNKER
+233 TKFARILNQER
-244 KAFESAHPDA
+244 KAFEAAHPDA
-254 RILIHGAPLGA
+254 RIYFHGAPLGA

-272 KSDLTWTV
+272 KQDLVWTV
-280 GISLLIILTIL
+280 GISLLVILTIL
-291 LLAFRRLRFLIH
+291 LLAFHRLRFIAH

-317 CLYWIKG
+317 CVYWIKG
-324 FMSFMALGIG
+324 YMSLMALGIG
-334 AVILGVALSYCLHVL
+334 AIILGVALSYCLHVL
-349 IHYFFVE
+349 IHYYYVE
-356 DVEQMLREESTPV
+356 DVEQMLQEESTPV

-394 GLFATFALLGSTFFA
+394 GLFATFALIGSTFYA

-417 RKDDISGRKSK
+417 KKEDVNYKKYKG
-428 AFPVIDRI
+428 FHLIDRI

-448 GAMIVL
+448 GA
-454 LVAGIAMSPKVK
+454 LVALLAVGIVFSPKVG
-466 FDSDLRNLNYYD
+466 FDSDLRNLNYVD
-478 QPLEESLS
+478 IPLDESQR
-486 LYSEKNENGSTILY
+486 LYSEKNESGHINLY
-500 FAAYDDADFDRALE
+500 FAAYDNDFDKALE
-514 CDKLLK
+514 YDKLLG
-520 ARLDSLQKAGLVT
+520 ARLDSLQRTGLVK
-533 RYTSLASL
+533 RYSSIVSLL
-541 IFQSEQQQR
+541 FQTEQEQTL
-550 QRIAAWRAFWTPE
+550 RIDAWKKFWTPQ
-563 RIRQARRNLEVSA
+563 RIEKARRDLSAAA
-576 RRHQL
+576 RRQKL

-597 QPDALHEADIIPD
+597 LPGNLYEAGLIPD
-610 ALLSSFVEQQ
+610 ALLSSFIEKQDS
-620 ATGRWMIFSTV
+620 GRWMIFSTV
-631 AFAPDDM
+631 AFAPEDM

-663 VSIVHDDFRSTMLI
+663 VQIVHDDFQKTLLI

-685 LLIAFRNLWVSLV
+685 LLISFRNLWVSLV

-705 SWYALQGFMALLG
+705 SWYALQGFMALFG

-751 RTGQADRLAYHKVAI
+751 RTGEKTRLEYHKVAI

-781 FALHPAIRSTGQ
+781 FARHPAISSTGR

-814 RKLLG
+814 RKLLK

-825 SLKIDDSYGKDRR
+825 SLKLPEK